1 MLNQS
6 PLDRAELGRMLN
18 ISPAQMSYI
27 TNSDAGQGLLY
38 NGKTLVPFIDKF
50 PKGNSLYKAMTTK
63 PDEVNL
69 EEFEVKTS

>member
-6 PLDRAELGRMLN
+6 PLDRAELAAMLN
-18 ISPAQMSYI
+18 MSPAQVSYI

-38 NGKTLVPFIDKF
+38 TGKHIVPFIDKF
-50 PKGNSLYKAMTTK
+50 PTNNSLYKAMTTK

-69 EEFEVKTS
+69 DKYTV